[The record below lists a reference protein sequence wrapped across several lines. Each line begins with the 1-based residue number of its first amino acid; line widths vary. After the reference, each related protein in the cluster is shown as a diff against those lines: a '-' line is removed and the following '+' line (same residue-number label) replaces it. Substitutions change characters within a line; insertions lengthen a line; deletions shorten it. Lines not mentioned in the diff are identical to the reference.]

1 MDIIVGDSVLLDPKG
16 RYKSEIPD
24 GNNKFGVV
32 TRINP
37 SLSSHPISVTFKNG
51 GSNTYAETDL
61 ILELAWKEMIES
73 D

>member
-1 MDIIVGDSVLLDPKG
+1 MNIIVGDRVSLDPKG

-24 GNNKFGVV
+24 GDDKFGVV
-32 TRINP
+32 TRINS
-37 SLSSHPISVTFKNG
+37 SLTSHPISVVFKNG
-51 GSNTYAETDL
+51 GSNSYAVTDL